1 MMYRE
6 EHDQL
11 QKLARDFL
19 ERECPTAHVR
29 AMIEDKRRYSPDLW
43 RKIAELGWTGATIP
57 EEYGGTGL
65 DFVALAI
72 LLEEMGRA
80 LLPAPFLATTVLG
93 CHPIIAAG
101 TETLKRDLLPRVASG
116 STILS
121 GAYFEPGAWYDPHAI
136 QTVVARTSD
145 GYRLDG
151 VKLFVP
157 WAEAAD
163 FIVTSA
169 ALDGKP
175 GLFVVPTSAPG
186 VRVTRIDTMNWHP
199 SAELVLEGVT
209 VPSEAA
215 ILPGSATNLIE
226 RTVRQA
232 IAGVCALQVGGAAR
246 ALEMTVEYAQT
257 RVAFGRPIGAFQAI
271 KHRLADLMVEVTA
284 ARALAAKAAWAV
296 AEQAADEVEAVAMAK
311 AWCSD
316 TYRHVTNEALQL
328 HGGIGFTWEHDIH
341 LYMRAAQAYAVML
354 GDADSC
360 RDVVAAKKF
369 EEAGVSA
376 SA

>member
-1 MMYRE
+1 MMHRE
-6 EHDQL
+6 EHEQL
-11 QKLARDFL
+11 QKLAREFL

-29 AMIEDKRRYSPDLW
+29 AMIEDERRYSPDLW
-43 RKIAELGWTGATIP
+43 RKMANLGWTGAVIP

-65 DFVALAI
+65 DFIALAI

-93 CHPIIAAG
+93 CHPIIDAG
-101 TETLKRDLLPRVASG
+101 SEPLKRDLLPRVANG
-116 STILS
+116 SVILS
-121 GAYFEPGAWYDPHAI
+121 GAYYEPDSWYDPLA
-136 QTVVARTSD
+136 VRAVATRTSD

-157 WAEAAD
+157 WADAAE

-169 ALDGKP
+169 TLDGEP
-175 GLFVVPTSAPG
+175 GLFVVPTTASG

-209 VPSEAA
+209 VPAEAA
-215 ILPGSATNLIE
+215 ILPEATADLIG
-226 RTVRQA
+226 RTIRQA
-232 IAGVCALQVGGAAR
+232 MAGVCALQVGGAAR
-246 ALEMTVEYAQT
+246 ALEMTVEYAKT

-271 KHRLADLMVEVTA
+271 KHRLADLAVEVTA
-284 ARALAAKAAWAV
+284 ARALAAKAARAV
-296 AEQAADEVEAVAMAK
+296 ADRTADEVEAIAMAK

-354 GDADSC
+354 GDADGC
-360 RDVVAAKKF
+360 RDVVAARKF
-369 EEAGVSA
+369 EVEAVA
-376 SA
+376 SV